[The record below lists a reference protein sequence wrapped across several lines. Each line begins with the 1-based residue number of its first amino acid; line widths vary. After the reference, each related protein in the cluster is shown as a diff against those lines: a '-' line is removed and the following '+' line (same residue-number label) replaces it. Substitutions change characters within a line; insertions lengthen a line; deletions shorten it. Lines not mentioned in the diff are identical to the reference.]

1 MRWFRIELDD
11 AGQVLSCQ
19 AVEAAEQGGRRYV
32 YVQAVDP
39 AHAAR
44 LALNNYQRDLMRR
57 RVRRLRDEGKC
68 QCGRKNDRAPKSRC
82 TVCHDRRASDDE
94 RRRARANGE
103 QIPRPDRRIADALR
117 KASETAE
124 AVAVV
129 APSLRLDVLIEV
141 QSAWQDAATN
151 GVFTRWLN
159 EQIAAARGRRVA

>member
-11 AGQVLSCQ
+11 AGRVLSCH
-19 AVEAAEQGGRRYV
+19 AVEAAEQGNRRYV
-32 YVQAVDP
+32 YVEAVDSE
-39 AHAAR
+39 HAAR
-44 LALNNYQRDLMRR
+44 LALNAYQRQLMRQ

-82 TVCHDRRASDDE
+82 TSCHERRASDDA

-117 KASETAE
+117 KATETAQ

-129 APSLRLDVLIEV
+129 APSLRLDVLVEV
-141 QSAWQDAATN
+141 QQAWQDASTN
-151 GVFTRWLN
+151 GHFTRWLS
-159 EQIAAARGRRVA
+159 EQIAAARGRKVA